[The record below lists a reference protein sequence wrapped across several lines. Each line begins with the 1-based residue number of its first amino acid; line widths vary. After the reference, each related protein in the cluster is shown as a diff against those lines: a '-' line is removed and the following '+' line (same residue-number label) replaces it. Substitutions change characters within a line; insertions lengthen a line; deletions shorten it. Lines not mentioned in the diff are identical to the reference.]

1 MKGPFP
7 EGTILV
13 SWDVIG
19 MFPNIDNNLG
29 IAAITKALNNRAKK
43 LPPPPPPSPRA
54 KSGTTKPELW
64 WGYRDNIFDIW
75 TQGLQKLL
83 GFTDFINSL
92 YPTINSHLNIQK
104 IASMC

>member
-1 MKGPFP
+1 MAQKLPSFIKDTDHFSQKIRDANMKGPFP

-43 LPPPPPPSPRA
+43 LPPPQEPKVAPLNLNCGRDI
-54 KSGTTKPELW
+54 GTTSSTF
-64 WGYRDNIFDIW
+64 G
-75 TQGLQKLL
+75 
-83 GFTDFINSL
+83 
-92 YPTINSHLNIQK
+92 QK
-104 IASMC
+104 IFKNF